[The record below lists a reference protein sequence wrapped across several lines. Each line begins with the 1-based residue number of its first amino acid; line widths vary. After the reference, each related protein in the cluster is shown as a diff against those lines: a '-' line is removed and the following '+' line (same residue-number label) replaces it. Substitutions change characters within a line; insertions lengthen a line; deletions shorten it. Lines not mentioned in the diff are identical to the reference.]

1 MNDMIVIWMERKVS
15 DKIIEEIRK
24 KVEEIVKDNP
34 LVSSVTIEDSSWL
47 VDGG

>member
-15 DKIIEEIRK
+15 DKIIEEIRE

>member
-15 DKIIEEIRK
+15 DKIIEEIREK
-24 KVEEIVKDNP
+24 IEEIVKDNP